1 MEDTMN
7 LVEHLG
13 ELRRRLMIIMAA
25 FVVSLLGAFLFVRP
39 MYDWLT
45 RGMEVKL
52 ALLGPSDILWV
63 YMLIAA
69 VFAAAAT
76 MPVLAYQLWAFVKP
90 AFTEREHKAAFRM
103 IPAVTLLFITGICF
117 GYFVVFPVVYSFLG
131 GLSDGQFDTVY
142 TAERY
147 FTFMAHMTLP
157 FGVLFEMPAAV
168 LFLTKL
174 GILNP
179 QRLAK
184 ARKGAYFAL
193 VVIGVL
199 VTPPDLVSDLLV
211 IIPLLLLYECS
222 ITLSRIVYRKRLQ
235 EQERQER
242 EAREASGEG
251 LVRA

>member
-1 MEDTMN
+1 MQDTMN
-7 LVEHLG
+7 LVGHLG
-13 ELRRRLMIIMAA
+13 ELRKRLMITMAA
-25 FVVSLLGAFLFVRP
+25 FVVSLAAAFCFVKP
-39 MYDWLT
+39 IYDWLT
-45 RGMEVKL
+45 RGLEVKL

-90 AFTEREHKAAFRM
+90 AFTEREHQAAFRM
-103 IPAVTLLFITGICF
+103 IPAVTMLFIVGICF
-117 GYFVVFPVVYSFLG
+117 GYFVVFPVVYAFLG

-142 TAERY
+142 TAEKY
-147 FTFMAHMTLP
+147 FTFMVHMTLP

-184 ARKGAYFAL
+184 ARKGAYFVL
-193 VVIGVL
+193 VIVGVI
-199 VTPPDLVSDLLV
+199 VTPPDLVSDILV
-211 IIPLLLLYECS
+211 IVPLLLLYECS
-222 ITLSRIVYRKRLQ
+222 ISLSRIVYRRRLQ
-235 EQERQER
+235 QQER
-242 EAREASGEG
+242 EEQAERSEG
-251 LVRA
+251 VMSV